1 MPKTTQAGKAAAML
15 QDGLLQYL
23 IAEEYTPES
32 LAKIRETLEAY
43 GTHAILPVEHGLFAA
58 TAAPAANRVSGYHN
72 VWVRDNVLVAN
83 SFHLRGELAPAITCM
98 QGLSQFFAKQRPHF
112 LDIIQ
117 DASRLLRDD
126 VQRRPH
132 IRFAAQALGELP
144 EKWPHAQNDALGLAL
159 WFRFGLAN
167 SGALPLTAAD
177 WETYELFP
185 RYFAAIEYWQDRDSG
200 AWEEG
205 RAVRN
210 SSVGTVVAG
219 LEEMREY
226 LCSPDQQ
233 EKRDDVCAPPD
244 TLAKLDHLIE
254 KGRARLAATLPFE
267 APPERL
273 ADSALLSLIHPLH
286 VVRELAAQDA
296 ILNLMQARL
305 KGEIGIK
312 RYAGDSYFCQDY
324 DQWFAPGQMSSDFS
338 ERMTYRDALLQ
349 PNCEA
354 QWCIFDP
361 QLSIIYGERFLANPP
376 EAESFR
382 KQVYYFNR
390 SLRQVTPAGGCPE
403 LYFLK
408 NGEYVPNDHTPLLW
422 TQANQALA
430 LHLMERSVKVKL
442 GAGL

>member
-1 MPKTTQAGKAAAML
+1 MP
-15 QDGLLQYL
+15 QDGLLQNL

-32 LAKIRETLEAY
+32 LARIRETLQTRA
-43 GTHAILPVEHGLFAA
+43 THKILPVEHGLFSA
-58 TAAPAANRVSGYHN
+58 TSTAGAQSVSGYHN

-83 SFHLRGELAPAITCM
+83 SFRLRGELAPAIACM
-98 QGLSQFFAKQRPHF
+98 QGLTEFFAKERLRF

-117 DASRLLRDD
+117 DPTHKLKED

-132 IRFAAQALGELP
+132 IRFAAQALGEPP
-144 EKWPHAQNDALGLAL
+144 ERWPHAQNDALGLAL
-159 WFRFGLAN
+159 WFRFVLAN

-177 WETYELFP
+177 WEIYELFL

-210 SSVGTVVAG
+210 SSVGAAVAG

-226 LCSPDQQ
+226 LRSPEQQ
-233 EKRDDVCAPPD
+233 KTGPRVPAASE
-244 TLAKLDHLIE
+244 TLARLEQLIA
-254 KGRARLAATLPFE
+254 KGRERLDATLPFE

-273 ADSALLSLIHPLH
+273 ADSALLSLIYPLR
-286 VVRELAAQDA
+286 VVREAVAQDA
-296 ILNLMQARL
+296 ILNLVQARL
-305 KGEIGIK
+305 KGKIGIK
-312 RYAGDSYFCQDY
+312 RYVGDSYFCQDY
-324 DQWFAPGQMSSDFS
+324 DQWLAPGQMSSDFS

-349 PNCEA
+349 PDCEA

-361 QLSIIYGERFLANPP
+361 QLSIIYGERFLANPVD
-376 EAESFR
+376 AESFR
-382 KQVYYFNR
+382 KQVHYFNR
-390 SLRQVTPAGGCPE
+390 SLRQLTPGGGCPE
-403 LYFLK
+403 LYYLK

-430 LHLMERSVKVKL
+430 LHLLEQSVKLNL
-442 GAGL
+442 GKGV

>member
-1 MPKTTQAGKAAAML
+1 MPDTKRAGKAASMP

-23 IAEEYTPES
+23 IAKEYSPES
-32 LAKIRETLEAY
+32 LAKIRETLEAHS
-43 GTHAILPVEHGLFAA
+43 THAILPVEHGLFAA
-58 TAAPAANRVSGYHN
+58 TAVSPANRVSGYHN

-83 SFHLRGELAPAITCM
+83 SFRLRGEFAPAVACM
-98 QGLSQFFAKQRPHF
+98 QGLSQFFARQRPRF

-117 DASRLLRDD
+117 DGSHRLKDD

-144 EKWPHAQNDALGLAL
+144 ERWPHAQNDALGLAL
-159 WFRFGLAN
+159 WFRFVLAN
-167 SGALPLTAAD
+167 SGALPLTVAD
-177 WETYELFP
+177 WEIYELFP
-185 RYFAAIEYWQDRDSG
+185 RYFEAIEYWQDRDSG

-210 SSVGTVVAG
+210 SSVGAVVAG

-226 LCSPDQQ
+226 LRSPNGQ
-233 EKRDDVCAPPD
+233 KKGDDVSAVPN
-244 TLAKLDHLIE
+244 TLAKLDHLIAN
-254 KGRARLAATLPFE
+254 GRARLDATLPFE

-273 ADSALLSLIHPLH
+273 ADSALLSLIHPLG
-286 VVRELAAQDA
+286 VVRDIAPQDA
-296 ILNLMQARL
+296 ILSLVQARL

-338 ERMTYRDALLQ
+338 ERMAYRNALLQ
-349 PNCEA
+349 PGCEA

-361 QLSIIYGERFLANPP
+361 QLSIIYGERFLANPSD
-376 EAESFR
+376 AESFR
-382 KQVYYFNR
+382 KQVYYFNC
-390 SLRQVTPAGGCPE
+390 SLRQLTPEGACPE

-442 GAGL
+442 GKGL

>member
-1 MPKTTQAGKAAAML
+1 MT

-32 LAKIRETLEAY
+32 LAKIRETLEAR
-43 GTHAILPVEHGLFAA
+43 GTHRILPVEHGLFSA
-58 TAAPAANRVSGYHN
+58 TAAPAASSASGYHN

-83 SFHLRGELAPAITCM
+83 SFRLRGELAPAVACM
-98 QGLSQFFAKQRPHF
+98 QGLTQFFAKERPRF
-112 LDIIQ
+112 LGVINDT
-117 DASRLLRDD
+117 SRVLKDD

-132 IRFAAQALGELP
+132 IRFAAQKLSELP

-159 WFRFGLAN
+159 WFRFVLAN
-167 SGALPLTAAD
+167 TGTLPLTAAD

-210 SSVGTVVAG
+210 SSVGAVVAG

-226 LCSPDQQ
+226 LRSADKH
-233 EKRDDVCAPPD
+233 ENRGDACASTD
-244 TLAKLDHLIE
+244 TLAKLDELIA
-254 KGRARLAATLPFE
+254 KGRARLDGTLPFE

-273 ADSALLSLIHPLH
+273 ADSALLSLIYPLR
-286 VVRELAAQDA
+286 VVRELGAQDA
-296 ILNLMQARL
+296 ILSLVQARL
-305 KGEIGIK
+305 KGGIGIR

-324 DQWFAPGQMSSDFS
+324 EQWFAPGQMSSDFS
-338 ERMTYRDALLQ
+338 ERMAYRDALLQ
-349 PNCEA
+349 PGCEA

-361 QLSIIYGERFLANPP
+361 QLSIIYGERFLANP
-376 EAESFR
+376 ADAVSFR

-390 SLRQVTPAGGCPE
+390 SLRQLTPEGGCPE
-403 LYFLK
+403 LYYLK
-408 NGEYVPNDHTPLLW
+408 DGEYVPNDHTPLLW

-430 LHLMERSVKVKL
+430 LHLMERSAKVKL
-442 GAGL
+442 RTGV

>member
-1 MPKTTQAGKAAAML
+1 MP

-32 LAKIRETLEAY
+32 LAKIRETLEAH
-43 GTHAILPVEHGLFAA
+43 GTHAIPPVEHGLFAA
-58 TAAPAANRVSGYHN
+58 TAVSPANRVSGYHN

-83 SFHLRGELAPAITCM
+83 SFRLRGELSPAVACM
-98 QGLSQFFAKQRPHF
+98 QGVSQFFAKQRPRF
-112 LDIIQ
+112 LEIIQ
-117 DASRLLRDD
+117 DDSRKLKDD

-132 IRFAAQALGELP
+132 IRFAAPALGELP

-159 WFRFGLAN
+159 WFRFVLAN
-167 SGALPLTAAD
+167 FGALPMAAAD
-177 WETYELFP
+177 WETYKLFP
-185 RYFAAIEYWQDRDSG
+185 RYFTAIEYWEDRDSG

-205 RAVRN
+205 RAIRN
-210 SSVGTVVAG
+210 SSVGAVVAG

-226 LCSPDQQ
+226 LRSPD
-233 EKRDDVCAPPD
+233 KRKDGEDVSALPD
-244 TLAKLDHLIE
+244 TIAKLEQLIA
-254 KGRARLAATLPFE
+254 KGRARIEATLPFE
-267 APPERL
+267 APPERV
-273 ADSALLSLIHPLH
+273 ADSALLSLIYPLR

-296 ILNLMQARL
+296 ILNLVQARL

-324 DQWFAPGQMSSDFS
+324 DQWFAPGQISSDFS

-349 PNCEA
+349 PGCEA

-361 QLSIIYGERFLANPP
+361 QLSIIYGERFLANPSDT
-376 EAESFR
+376 ESFR

-390 SLRQVTPAGGCPE
+390 SLRQLTPAGGCPE

-430 LHLMERSVKVKL
+430 FHLMERSVKMKL
-442 GAGL
+442 GATR

>member
-1 MPKTTQAGKAAAML
+1 MT

-32 LAKIRETLEAY
+32 LARIRETLEAC
-43 GTHAILPVEHGLFAA
+43 GTHAILPVEHGLFSA
-58 TAAPAANRVSGYHN
+58 TAAPAAGSVSGYHH

-83 SFHLRGELAPAITCM
+83 SFRLRGEPAPAIACM
-98 QGLSQFFAKQRPHF
+98 QGLSEFFAKERPRF

-117 DASRLLRDD
+117 DASRKLKDD

-132 IRFAAQALGELP
+132 IRFAGQALGELP

-159 WFRFGLAN
+159 WFRFVLAN
-167 SGALPLTAAD
+167 TGALPLPAAD
-177 WETYELFP
+177 WEIYELFP

-205 RAVRN
+205 RAIRN
-210 SSVGTVVAG
+210 SSVGAVVAG
-219 LEEMREY
+219 LEEMLEY
-226 LCSPDQQ
+226 LRSP
-233 EKRDDVCAPPD
+233 ERSKSGEDVPAASD
-244 TLAKLDHLIE
+244 LLAKLDELIA

-273 ADSALLSLIHPLH
+273 ADSALLSLIYPLR
-286 VVRELAAQDA
+286 VVGELAAQDA
-296 ILNLMQARL
+296 ILRLVQARL
-305 KGEIGIK
+305 KGAVGIK

-338 ERMTYRDALLQ
+338 ERMAYRDALLQ
-349 PNCEA
+349 PGCEA

-361 QLSIIYGERFLANPP
+361 QLSIIYGQRFLADPAD
-376 EAESFR
+376 AESFR
-382 KQVYYFNR
+382 RQVHYFNR
-390 SLRQVTPAGGCPE
+390 SLRQLTPEGACPE
-403 LYFLK
+403 LYYLK

-430 LHLMERSVKVKL
+430 LHLMERSLKANL
-442 GAGL
+442 GRSG

>member
-1 MPKTTQAGKAAAML
+1 MP

-32 LAKIRETLEAY
+32 LARIRETLEAH

-58 TAAPAANRVSGYHN
+58 TAAPVANRVSGYHN
-72 VWVRDNVLVAN
+72 FWVRDNVLVAN
-83 SFHLRGELAPAITCM
+83 SLRLRGELAPAMACM
-98 QGLSQFFAKQRPHF
+98 QGLSQFFVKQRPRF

-117 DASRLLRDD
+117 DATHKLKND

-132 IRFAAQALGELP
+132 IRFAAQALGEIP

-159 WFRFGLAN
+159 WFRFVLAN

-177 WETYELFP
+177 WKIYELFP
-185 RYFAAIEYWQDRDSG
+185 RYFEAIEYWQDRDSG

-210 SSVGTVVAG
+210 SSVGAVVAG

-226 LCSPDQQ
+226 LRSPGRQ
-233 EKRDDVCAPPD
+233 KTGDDVCAPPAD
-244 TLAKLDHLIE
+244 TLAKLDQLIVR
-254 KGRARLAATLPFE
+254 GHARLAATLPFE

-273 ADSALLSLIHPLH
+273 ADSALLSLIHPLC
-286 VVRELAAQDA
+286 VVREAAAQDA
-296 ILNLMQARL
+296 ILSLVQARL

-338 ERMTYRDALLQ
+338 ERMAYRDALLQ
-349 PNCEA
+349 PGCEA

-361 QLSIIYGERFLANPP
+361 QLSIIYGERFLANPAD
-376 EAESFR
+376 AESFR
-382 KQVYYFNR
+382 KQVHYFNR
-390 SLRQVTPAGGCPE
+390 SLRQLTPEGGCPE
-403 LYFLK
+403 LYYLK
-408 NGEYVPNDHTPLLW
+408 NGEYVPNDNTPLLW
-422 TQANQALA
+422 TQAHQALA
-430 LHLMERSVKVKL
+430 LHLMEKSVKVKL
-442 GAGL
+442 GAGRQA

>member
-1 MPKTTQAGKAAAML
+1 MPDTKHAGKAASMP

-23 IAEEYTPES
+23 IAEEYTPEG
-32 LAKIRETLEAY
+32 LAKIRETLAAHD
-43 GTHAILPVEHGLFAA
+43 THAILPVDHALFAA
-58 TAAPAANRVSGYHN
+58 TAASSANSVSGYHN

-83 SFHLRGELAPAITCM
+83 SFRLRGELPPAVACM
-98 QGLSQFFAKQRPHF
+98 QGLSQFFAKQRPRF
-112 LDIIQ
+112 LEIIQ
-117 DASRLLRDD
+117 DATHKLKND
-126 VQRRPH
+126 VQHRPH
-132 IRFAAQALGELP
+132 IRFAAQALGEIP

-159 WFRFGLAN
+159 WFRFVLAN

-177 WETYELFP
+177 WEIYELFP
-185 RYFAAIEYWQDRDSG
+185 RYFEAIEYWQDRDSG

-205 RAVRN
+205 RALRN
-210 SSVGTVVAG
+210 SSVGAVVAG

-226 LCSPDQQ
+226 LRSPD
-233 EKRDDVCAPPD
+233 ERKNRDDVYAPPD
-244 TLAKLDHLIE
+244 TLAKLDQLIAR
-254 KGRARLAATLPFE
+254 GRARLVATLPFE

-273 ADSALLSLIHPLH
+273 ADSALLSLIYPLR

-296 ILNLMQARL
+296 ILSLVQARL

-338 ERMTYRDALLQ
+338 ERMAYRDALLQ
-349 PNCEA
+349 PGCEA

-361 QLSIIYGERFLANPP
+361 QLSIIYGERFLANPS
-376 EAESFR
+376 ETESFR

-390 SLRQVTPAGGCPE
+390 SLRQLTPAGGCTE

-430 LHLMERSVKVKL
+430 LHLMERSVRVKL
-442 GAGL
+442 GAGV

>member
-1 MPKTTQAGKAAAML
+1 MP

-32 LAKIRETLEAY
+32 LAKIGETLRAH
-43 GTHAILPVEHGLFAA
+43 GTHVILPVEHGLFAA
-58 TAAPAANRVSGYHN
+58 AAAPAANRVSGYHN
-72 VWVRDNVLVAN
+72 AWVRDNVLVAN
-83 SFHLRGELAPAITCM
+83 SFRLRGELAPAVVCV
-98 QGLSQFFAKQRPHF
+98 QGLSQFFAKERPRF
-112 LDIIQ
+112 LEIIQ
-117 DASRLLRDD
+117 DSTHKLKND

-132 IRFAAQALGELP
+132 IRFAAQALAELP
-144 EKWPHAQNDALGLAL
+144 ERWPHAQNDALGLAL

-177 WETYELFP
+177 WEIYGLFP

-210 SSVGTVVAG
+210 SSVGAVVAG
-219 LEEMREY
+219 LEEMRQY
-226 LCSPDQQ
+226 LSSPPDRQ
-233 EKRDDVCAPPD
+233 KKGGDVSAPPD
-244 TLAKLDHLIE
+244 TLAKLDQLIAN
-254 KGRARLAATLPFE
+254 GRARLDATLPFE

-273 ADSALLSLIHPLH
+273 ADSALLSLIYPLR
-286 VVRELAAQDA
+286 VVREPAAQNA
-296 ILNLMQARL
+296 ILNLVQARL

-338 ERMTYRDALLQ
+338 ERMAYRDALLQ
-349 PNCEA
+349 PGCEA

-361 QLSIIYGERFLANPP
+361 QLSIIYGERFLANPSD
-376 EAESFR
+376 AVSYR
-382 KQVYYFNR
+382 KQVYFFNR
-390 SLRQVTPAGGCPE
+390 SLRQLTPEGGCPE
-403 LYFLK
+403 LYYLK

-442 GAGL
+442 TR

>member
-1 MPKTTQAGKAAAML
+1 MT

-32 LAKIRETLEAY
+32 LAKIRETLEAH

-58 TAAPAANRVSGYHN
+58 TAAPAAGSVSGYHN
-72 VWVRDNVLVAN
+72 AWVRDNVLVAN
-83 SFHLRGELAPAITCM
+83 SFRLRGEAAPAIACV
-98 QGLSQFFAKQRPHF
+98 QGLSQFFAKERPRF
-112 LDIIQ
+112 LDIIH
-117 DASRLLRDD
+117 DASRKLKDD

-159 WFRFGLAN
+159 WFRFVLAN

-177 WETYELFP
+177 WEIYALFP
-185 RYFAAIEYWQDRDSG
+185 RYFEAIEYWQDRDSG

-210 SSVGTVVAG
+210 SSVGAVVAG

-233 EKRDDVCAPPD
+233 RKRNDVCAPPD
-244 TLAKLDHLIE
+244 TLAKLDHLIA

-267 APPERL
+267 APPERM
-273 ADSALLSLIHPLH
+273 ADSALLSLIYPLR
-286 VVRELAAQDA
+286 VVREPAAQDA
-296 ILNLMQARL
+296 ILSLVQARL

-338 ERMTYRDALLQ
+338 ERMAYRDALLQ
-349 PNCEA
+349 PGCEA

-361 QLSIIYGERFLANPP
+361 QLSIIYGERFLANPS

-403 LYFLK
+403 LYYLK
-408 NGEYVPNDHTPLLW
+408 NGGYVPNDHTPLLW

-430 LHLMERSVKVKL
+430 LHLMERSVKVKV
-442 GAGL
+442 GAGG

>member
-1 MPKTTQAGKAAAML
+1 MP

-23 IAEEYTPES
+23 IAEEYSPES
-32 LAKIRETLEAY
+32 LAKIRETLEAH

-58 TAAPAANRVSGYHN
+58 TAAPGANSVSGYHN

-83 SFHLRGELAPAITCM
+83 SFCLRGELAPAIACM
-98 QGLSQFFAKQRPHF
+98 HGLSQFFAKQRPRF
-112 LDIIQ
+112 LEIIQ
-117 DASRLLRDD
+117 DGTHKLKDD

-159 WFRFGLAN
+159 WLRFVLAKF
-167 SGALPLTAAD
+167 GALPLTAAD
-177 WETYELFP
+177 WEIYELFP
-185 RYFAAIEYWQDRDSG
+185 RYFEAIEYWQDRDSG

-205 RAVRN
+205 RAIRN
-210 SSVGTVVAG
+210 SSVGAVVAG

-226 LCSPDQQ
+226 VRSPDRQ
-233 EKRDDVCAPPD
+233 KKGDAVSAAPD
-244 TLAKLDHLIE
+244 TLAKLDHLIA
-254 KGRARLAATLPFE
+254 KGRARLEATMPFE
-267 APPERL
+267 SPPERL
-273 ADSALLSLIHPLH
+273 ADSALLSLIYPLH
-286 VVRELAAQDA
+286 LVRELAAQDA
-296 ILNLMQARL
+296 IINLVQARL

-324 DQWFAPGQMSSDFS
+324 GQWFAPGQMSSDFS
-338 ERMTYRDALLQ
+338 ERMAYRDALLQ
-349 PNCEA
+349 PGCEA

-361 QLSIIYGERFLANPP
+361 QLSIIYGVRFLASPSD
-376 EAESFR
+376 AESFR
-382 KQVYYFNR
+382 KQVHYFNR
-390 SLRQVTPAGGCPE
+390 SLRQLTPAGGCPE

-430 LHLMERSVKVKL
+430 LHLMERSVRVKL
-442 GAGL
+442 GAGV

>member
-1 MPKTTQAGKAAAML
+1 MP

-32 LAKIRETLEAY
+32 LAKIRETLVAH
-43 GTHAILPVEHGLFAA
+43 GTHRIVPVEHGLFAA
-58 TAAPAANRVSGYHN
+58 TAAAGANRVSGYHN

-83 SFHLRGELAPAITCM
+83 SFRLRGELAPAVACM
-98 QGLSQFFAKQRPHF
+98 QGLSQFLAKQRPRF
-112 LDIIQ
+112 LEIIQ
-117 DASRLLRDD
+117 DDTHKLKDD

-144 EKWPHAQNDALGLAL
+144 ERWPHAQNDALGLAL
-159 WFRFGLAN
+159 WFRFVLAN

-177 WETYELFP
+177 WGIYELFP
-185 RYFAAIEYWQDRDSG
+185 RYFEAIEYWQDRDSG

-210 SSVGTVVAG
+210 SSVGAVVAG

-226 LCSPDQQ
+226 LRSPDRQ
-233 EKRDDVCAPPD
+233 KKGDDVCAPPD
-244 TLAKLDHLIE
+244 MPMKLDQLIA
-254 KGRARLAATLPFE
+254 KGRARLEATLPFE

-273 ADSALLSLIHPLH
+273 ADSALLSLIYPLR
-286 VVRELAAQDA
+286 VVREPTAQDA
-296 ILNLMQARL
+296 ILSLVQARL

-338 ERMTYRDALLQ
+338 ERMAYRDALLQ
-349 PNCEA
+349 PGCEA

-361 QLSIIYGERFLANPP
+361 QLSIIYGERFLANPSD
-376 EAESFR
+376 AESFR
-382 KQVYYFNR
+382 RQMHYFNR
-390 SLRQVTPAGGCPE
+390 SLRQLTPAGGCPE

-430 LHLMERSVKVKL
+430 LHLMERSVKVRL
-442 GAGL
+442 GARRKA

>member
-1 MPKTTQAGKAAAML
+1 MP
-15 QDGLLQYL
+15 QDGLMQYL
-23 IAEEYTPES
+23 IEEEYTPES
-32 LAKIRETLEAY
+32 LAKIRETLEAC
-43 GTHAILPVEHGLFAA
+43 GTHAILPVEHGLFSA
-58 TAAPAANRVSGYHN
+58 TATAVAKSVSGYHN

-83 SFHLRGELAPAITCM
+83 SFRLRGELAPAIACM
-98 QGLSQFFAKQRPHF
+98 QGLSQFFAKERPRF
-112 LDIIQ
+112 LDIIN
-117 DASRLLRDD
+117 DASRKRKDD
-126 VQRRPH
+126 VMRRPH
-132 IRFAAQALGELP
+132 IRFAAQALGELA

-159 WFRFGLAN
+159 WFRFVLAN
-167 SGALPLTAAD
+167 SGALPIAAED
-177 WETYELFP
+177 WEIYGLFP

-210 SSVGTVVAG
+210 SSVGAVVAG

-226 LCSPDQQ
+226 LSSPDTG
-233 EKRDDVCAPPD
+233 KNAASVSAPPN
-244 TLAKLDHLIE
+244 TLAKLDQLIE
-254 KGRARLAATLPFE
+254 KGRARLDATLPFE

-273 ADSALLSLIHPLH
+273 ADSALLSLIYPLR
-286 VVRELAAQDA
+286 VVRKIAAQDA
-296 ILNLMQARL
+296 ILSLVQARL
-305 KGEIGIK
+305 KGQIGIK

-338 ERMTYRDALLQ
+338 ERMAYRDALLQ
-349 PNCEA
+349 PGCEA

-361 QLSIIYGERFLANPP
+361 QLSIIYGERFLANP
-376 EAESFR
+376 ADAVSFR

-390 SLRQVTPAGGCPE
+390 SLRQLTPEGGCPE
-403 LYFLK
+403 LYYLK

-442 GAGL
+442 GAGI